1 MKKFGNIT
9 IGGIQQKIFNLV
21 LITIILIMASYS
33 AVNFYQINRLSNIVN
48 ESGEE
53 QRESITSISG
63 QTMDAIMDS
72 NLTQSTQMEAYIAGD
87 IFSDAERVVKIVAD
101 YTAKLFASPDNYPAI
116 DVNLPDKDKD
126 GEISVQVLTEEGID
140 ITDATINSKLELIGN
155 LSDLMIAV
163 YSDSNVDSCYCALP
177 DGVMLLIDNHSGT
190 KFDKDGNIIPIPIR
204 DRLWYKGAEE
214 SKKLFYTDVTT
225 DLFTGEISI
234 MCSLPVYNGEE
245 LVAVIG
251 ADLFLNAVSD
261 AVNSTMKNGSFVCII
276 NQNGHVLFSPE
287 TEGLFK
293 VSKDTEPIDLRNVD
307 NEDLARF
314 VNETLT
320 ENTDVQ
326 TVVIEEK
333 TYYLVGAPI
342 SNIGWGVISVV
353 PKTLADQPAAAM
365 LNSLDDIQTKS
376 TNSFYEGMGRTR
388 LTIFLLIGI
397 VVILSFITTFILTK
411 RIVKPLEL
419 ITKRVLSLG
428 GDDLQFKM
436 EDEYRTKDEI
446 EALAQSFA
454 DLSAK
459 TIEYIS
465 QIERVTAE
473 KERIGTELA
482 LATRIQADMLPSI
495 YPAFPERAEF
505 DIFASMNPAKEV
517 GGDFYDFFLVDD
529 DHLCVFIADVS
540 GKGVPAA
547 LFMMASMI
555 ILANNAQMGKSP
567 AQILQDTNAA
577 ICSNNREEMFVT
589 VWLGI
594 LEIST
599 GKLTAANA
607 GHEYPIIKNANGKY
621 EYLRDKHGFV
631 IGGFSGAKY
640 VEYEVQ
646 LEPGSILFLYTDGVP
661 EATNSN
667 KELFGSERIL
677 EALNNK
683 SASSPK
689 EVLDGVSK
697 AVDDFVQDAEQFD
710 DLTMLCL
717 EYRGK
722 KDKA

>member
-21 LITIILIMASYS
+21 LITIVLILALFG
-33 AVNFYQINRLSNIVN
+33 AVTFYQTNRLTNIVRK
-48 ESGEE
+48 SSEE
-53 QRESITSISG
+53 QRESISETS
-63 QTMDAIMDS
+63 QATMNYILNS
-72 NLTQSTQMEAYIAGD
+72 SLTQSTQMEAYIAGD
-87 IFSDAERVVKIVAD
+87 VFKDTERVVKVVAD
-101 YTAKLFASPDNYPAI
+101 YTSKLFASPGDYPNIA
-116 DVNLPDKDKD
+116 VNLPDKTKD
-126 GEISVQVLTEEGID
+126 GEISVQVLAKEGVD
-140 ITDATINSKLELIGN
+140 INDATISSKLGLIGN
-155 LSDLMIAV
+155 LSNLMIAL

-177 DGVMLLIDNHSGT
+177 DGVMLLVDNHSGT
-190 KFDKDGNIIPIPIR
+190 KFDEDGNIIPIDPCER
-204 DRLWYKGAEE
+204 QWYKGAVETG
-214 SKKLFYTDVTT
+214 KLYYTDVTS

-234 MCSLPVYNGEE
+234 MCSFPVYNGEE

-261 AVNSTMKNGSFVCII
+261 AVNGTMKDGKFACII

-287 TEGLFK
+287 EEGVFS
-293 VSKDTEPIDLRNVD
+293 VSKETEPIDLRVVEK
-307 NEDLARF
+307 EDLAKF
-314 VNETLT
+314 VNDSLT
-320 ENTDVQ
+320 SSTDVRM
-326 TVVIEEK
+326 ISIDGK
-333 TYYLVGAPI
+333 DYYLVGSPI
-342 SNIGWGVISVV
+342 ANVGWAVISVV
-353 PKTLADQPAAAM
+353 PKSLADQPADVM
-365 LNSLDDIQTKS
+365 LDRVNAIQAEATG
-376 TNSFYEGMGRTR
+376 TFNEGMSKAK
-388 LTIFLLIGI
+388 LMIYILLGGI
-397 VVILSFITTFILTK
+397 ILLSFVSTIIMTK
-411 RIVKPLEL
+411 RIVKPLES
-419 ITKRVLSLG
+419 ITKRILSLG

-459 TIEYIS
+459 TVEYIS
-465 QIERVTAE
+465 QIEKVTAE

-482 LATRIQADMLPSI
+482 LATRIQADMLPNI

-505 DIFASMNPAKEV
+505 DIYASMNPAKEV

-555 ILANNAQMGKSP
+555 ILANNAQMGKTP

-607 GHEYPIIKNANGKY
+607 GHEYPVIKSPNGKY
-621 EYLRDKHGFV
+621 ELLKDKHGFV
-631 IGGFSGAKY
+631 IGGISGARYK
-640 VEYEVQ
+640 EYEVQ

-661 EATNSN
+661 EATSAE
-667 KELFGSERIL
+667 KELFGNDRML
-677 EALNNK
+677 DALNK
-683 SASSPK
+683 ISSSSPK
-689 EVLDGVSK
+689 DILDGVRN
-697 AVDDFVQDAEQFD
+697 AVDDFVKDAEQFD
-710 DLTMLCL
+710 DLTMVCV
-717 EYRGK
+717 EYKG
-722 KDKA
+722 KDK